1 MAEKVREF
9 HWSFDVCVGYAR
21 RRKLFPE
28 EPIPCTKTLYN
39 LLWKGELPASLF
51 ELPEVLN
58 RRKRKKPCIHKRIFG
73 KSIDERPAT
82 AAVFTIVKRLT
93 GYYISIRIDG
103 KNTADVADAMEQ
115 LKAQY
120 GEKFSQVFRSITT
133 DNGSEFAAFDEF
145 EASGTSIYF
154 AHPYTSC
161 ERPVNRNQRYSQ
173 KTAGLSHS
181 G

>member
-1 MAEKVREF
+1 MEHIHSNTDFTE
-9 HWSFDVCVGYAR
+9 
-21 RRKLFPE
+21 
-28 EPIPCTKTLYN
+28 
-39 LLWKGELPASLF
+39 
-51 ELPEVLN
+51 
-58 RRKRKKPCIHKRIFG
+58 RKRGQHL
-73 KSIDERPAT
+73 SLDERGIIQALKKEGRSNHYIADRLNCSVTTIGYELRRDTPAYCGKGRRPEYSAKRGE
-82 AAVFTIVKRLT
+82 AAVFTIVERLT

-103 KNTADVADAMEQ
+103 KNTAGVADAMEQ
-115 LKAQY
+115 LKTQY

-133 DNGSEFAAFDEF
+133 DNGSEFASFDEF

-173 KTAGLSHS
+173 KTTGLSHS

>member
-1 MAEKVREF
+1 M
-9 HWSFDVCVGYAR
+9 S
-21 RRKLFPE
+21 
-28 EPIPCTKTLYN
+28 
-39 LLWKGELPASLF
+39 
-51 ELPEVLN
+51 
-58 RRKRKKPCIHKRIFG
+58 RKRAG
-73 KSIDERPAT
+73 K
-82 AAVFTIVKRLT
+82 AAVFTIVERLT

-103 KNTADVADAMEQ
+103 KNTAGVADAMEQ

-133 DNGSEFAAFDEF
+133 DNGSEFASFDEF
-145 EASGTSIYF
+145 EASGISIYF

-161 ERPVNRNQRYSQ
+161 ERPVKRNQRYSQ